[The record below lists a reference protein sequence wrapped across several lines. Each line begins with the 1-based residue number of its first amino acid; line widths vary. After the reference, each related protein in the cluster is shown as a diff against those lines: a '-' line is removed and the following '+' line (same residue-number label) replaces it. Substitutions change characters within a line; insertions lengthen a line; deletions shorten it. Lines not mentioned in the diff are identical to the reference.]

1 MDAKAKAQTMMRL
14 GEMHCFEEEQRIAI
28 MDMVKD
34 GLMTVDEAFAEVMS
48 VFAVAPRTLVV
59 LTRRSSPRSPSRSI

>member
-1 MDAKAKAQTMMRL
+1 MDSATKTKTMMRL

-34 GLMTVDEAFAEVMS
+34 GLMTVDEAFEEVLPHPE
-48 VFAVAPRTLVV
+48 F
-59 LTRRSSPRSPSRSI
+59 